1 MDPDA
6 KLKGTQRNKETW
18 LNQRNKLNFQ
28 KPTLNK
34 QVYEFNTTIM
44 KMLDKLRK
52 MMHEQKE
59 NIDKENFKNQIK
71 ILDLKK
77 ISSFKNAL
85 EGFNNRLDHAEK
97 KNQRTR

>member
-1 MDPDA
+1 
-6 KLKGTQRNKETW
+6 
-18 LNQRNKLNFQ
+18 
-28 KPTLNK
+28 
-34 QVYEFNTTIM
+34 
-44 KMLDKLRK
+44 
-52 MMHEQKE
+52 MHEQKE

-97 KNQRTR
+97 KNQRTRWEVIWNDLVRGIKRKKNENQRRKPKGFMEHHKYTHCRIPEREKKG